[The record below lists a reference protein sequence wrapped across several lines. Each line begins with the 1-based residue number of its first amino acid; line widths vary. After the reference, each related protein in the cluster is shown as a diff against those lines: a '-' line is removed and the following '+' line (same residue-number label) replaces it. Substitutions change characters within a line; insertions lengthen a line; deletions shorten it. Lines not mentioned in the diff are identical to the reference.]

1 MFSLIDILNISA
13 AWIGAITG
21 VTGLFYSIFI
31 NRARLL
37 ITDAYAMEVSNEAP
51 YKYSFD
57 IVNPSNSTYTIKSI
71 QLFDDDGKEI
81 KDNHFEPYDS
91 LPFQILQKFIL
102 RKDDLHSYPFE
113 VDEIIFPH
121 SSITYSYYLDSL
133 PCKIKVKTSKRIR
146 FIFKHKSIHPVF
158 NKAK

>member
-1 MFSLIDILNISA
+1 MFSLIDILNVSA

-37 ITDAYAMEVSNEAP
+37 ITDAYIIEVSNEAP

-57 IVNPSNSTYTIKSI
+57 LVNPSNSTYTIKSI
-71 QLFDDDGKEI
+71 QLFDGDGKEI
-81 KDNHFEPYDS
+81 KDNNFEPYES
-91 LPFQILQKFIL
+91 LSLYKVIL

-113 VDEIIFPH
+113 GDEIIFPH

-133 PCKIKVKTSKRIR
+133 PCKIKVKTDKRIH
-146 FIFKHKSIHPVF
+146 FLSKSKSFHPVF
-158 NKAK
+158 YKAK

>member
-51 YKYSFD
+51 YKYSFKL
-57 IVNPSNSTYTIKSI
+57 VNPSNNTYTNHSILSLIKQNRFMTAQTTFTLVTMIS
-71 QLFDDDGKEI
+71 
-81 KDNHFEPYDS
+81 PS
-91 LPFQILQKFIL
+91 SFI
-102 RKDDLHSYPFE
+102 
-113 VDEIIFPH
+113 
-121 SSITYSYYLDSL
+121 
-133 PCKIKVKTSKRIR
+133 
-146 FIFKHKSIHPVF
+146 VF
-158 NKAK
+158 SFLAF

>member
-1 MFSLIDILNISA
+1 MFSLIDILNVSA

-37 ITDAYAMEVSNEAP
+37 ITDAYATEVADEAP

-57 IVNPSNSTYTIKSI
+57 LVNPSNSTYTIKSI
-71 QLFDDDGKEI
+71 QLFDGDGKEI
-81 KDNHFEPYDS
+81 KDNNFDPYET
-91 LPFQILQKFIL
+91 LPLQKYIL

-146 FIFKHKSIHPVF
+146 FVFKQKSFHPVF

>member
-21 VTGLFYSIFI
+21 VTGLLYSFFI
-31 NRARLL
+31 NRAQLS
-37 ITDAYAMEVSNEAP
+37 ITDAHVIEVSNEAP

-57 IVNPSNSTYTIKSI
+57 LVNPSNSTYTIKSI
-71 QLFDDDGKEI
+71 QLFDGDGNEM
-81 KDNHFEPYDS
+81 KDNNFEPYES
-91 LPFQILQKFIL
+91 LPLHKFAF

-113 VDEIIFPH
+113 GDGIIFPH

-133 PCKIKVKTSKRIR
+133 PCKIKVKTDKRIR
-146 FIFKHKSIHPVF
+146 FIFKHKSFHPVF